1 MSEPHAFHVEFHQ
14 AHIRAEW
21 PDWTFA
27 AHQAAAQATASEELT
42 ALRRQYTD
50 LSEPDVLRLAHSWR
64 SGNTS
69 GPYFTFTAADVTS
82 IGARDAATSDATAT
96 EGRDAHAPSDS
107 LAPTPSPIT
116 EPTQLAV
123 DATFVRALLHE
134 LDDQA
139 PSALTAL
146 LDHWTEQRRHATRAG
161 LRRTPS
167 PPPRVALLLPRD
179 PTNSPPASWASL
191 RTLDLDAPTFDG
203 TTLRWDNDSALWQPV
218 PLQFQP

>member
-1 MSEPHAFHVEFHQ
+1 MSEPHAFHGEFHQ

-21 PDWTFA
+21 PEWTFA
-27 AHQAAAQATASEELT
+27 AHQAATQAAASEELT

-50 LSEPDVLRLAHSWR
+50 LSEPDLLRLAHSWR
-64 SGNTS
+64 ADYTS
-69 GPYFTFTAADVTS
+69 GPYFTFTAADAS
-82 IGARDAATSDATAT
+82 STA
-96 EGRDAHAPSDS
+96 
-107 LAPTPSPIT
+107 LA
-116 EPTQLAV
+116 EPALLAV

-139 PSALTAL
+139 PSALAAL

-167 PPPRVALLLPRD
+167 PPPRVALLVPRD
-179 PTNSPPASWASL
+179 PTNSPPASWAGL

-203 TTLRWDNDSALWQPV
+203 TTLRWDNESALWQPV